1 MIDNDPDHTHS
12 LLTQD
17 VMNERAKM
25 EAPMSAAQFWWNH
38 LTYAQ
43 REFIMKH
50 VPPLSF
56 IQSGPNTKHYSSVV
70 EYAFAKQHWHKMDG
84 WPATPMRTV

>member
-1 MIDNDPDHTHS
+1 MIDNDPDHTHG
-12 LLTQD
+12 LITQD
-17 VMNERAKM
+17 ASNIQAKM

-56 IQSGPNTKHYSSVV
+56 ITSSTHYSSVV
-70 EYAFAKQHWHKMDG
+70 EYAYAKQHWHKHPD

>member
-1 MIDNDPDHTHS
+1 
-12 LLTQD
+12 
-17 VMNERAKM
+17 MNERAKM

-56 IQSGPNTKHYSSVV
+56 ITQKQVYSSVV
-70 EYAFAKQHWHKMDG
+70 NMHMVNNIGIDIQIG
-84 WPATPMRTV
+84 LLLQ

>member
-1 MIDNDPDHTHS
+1 MNTNPDPDHTHG
-12 LLTQD
+12 LITQD

-56 IQSGPNTKHYSSVV
+56 IIQCS
-70 EYAFAKQHWHKMDG
+70 
-84 WPATPMRTV
+84 RICIC